1 MPAEPGVL
9 VVHRMLMP
17 RRLRRLAVLALS
29 VAALAVAYAASTGDR
44 HPDTRAEKDAPRAD
58 APRKRDAPKAPRK
71 ADAPRSRDA
80 DPRKGEPSRKAEPG
94 LVLGEFR
101 VGRVIDGDTVRV
113 DGLDASLRL
122 LGVDAEETFKLK
134 ADRRAAETDWNAY
147 VREKRGSRRRPVKF
161 GSPMGEAAKA
171 WGQRWFEGVTR
182 VRIERDH
189 PAEVLDRFDRYLAYV
204 LAEKD
209 GRWLNYNVEL
219 VRAGMSPYFP
229 KYGNSRRFH
238 EEFVEAQAEAKAQR
252 RGIWQP
258 GATAYPDYAERE
270 AWWTARGDFVAA
282 FRREADDKPD
292 YIDITQADALT
303 RLEQRAGKEVHV
315 LGTLDDV
322 ARSSRGGSRNPHA
335 KMEHDRRRW
344 LSLVFADLDV
354 FKASGVAAW
363 EGEFVVVIGRP
374 AIREASRGG
383 DKQVQIMIDRASQI
397 RRSKVPGLSP
407 PPDTPDTPDSGR

>member
-1 MPAEPGVL
+1 MPVT
-9 VVHRMLMP
+9 
-17 RRLRRLAVLALS
+17 RRLRRRLAVLALS
-29 VAALAVAYAASTGDR
+29 LAALAVAFAASTGDR
-44 HPDTRAEKDAPRAD
+44 PYNDAPSAD
-58 APRKRDAPKAPRK
+58 APRKGDAPRGQRKGDAPRSPRD
-71 ADAPRSRDA
+71 ADAPRKS
-80 DPRKGEPSRKAEPG
+80 EPPRKAEPG
-94 LVLGEFR
+94 LVLGEFS

-113 DGLDASLRL
+113 GGLDASLRL
-122 LGVDAEETFKLK
+122 LGVDAEETFKYK
-134 ADRRAAETDWNAY
+134 ADRRAAETDWTAY

-182 VRIERDH
+182 VRVERDH

-238 EEFVEAQAEAKAQR
+238 QEFALAQAEAKAQR

-282 FRREADDKPD
+282 FRQEADGKPD
-292 YIDITQADALT
+292 HIDITQADALT
-303 RLEQRAGKEVHV
+303 RLEARVGKEVHV
-315 LGTLDDV
+315 LGTIDDV
-322 ARSSRGGSRNPHA
+322 ARRSRGGSRSPHA
-335 KMEHDRRRW
+335 KMEHDRRRS

-354 FKASGVAAW
+354 FEASGIAAW
-363 EGEFVVVIGRP
+363 EGEFVIVSGVP
-374 AIREASRGG
+374 ALREAPRGG
-383 DKQVQIMIDRASQI
+383 EKQLRITIDRATQI
-397 RRSKVPGLSP
+397 RRSKVPGLTP
-407 PPDTPDTPDSGR
+407 PPDTPDSGR